1 MLVKNNKF
9 SYFVNLADYKTK
21 TMNNFFLLTI
31 LLSFALLSCNKRD
44 TDVRY
49 EVNCNGACEVSFSM
63 NSGLVQ
69 TESVSGQWSKS
80 YKGRSGTQVF
90 LMVQRTSPN
99 GNFTARILLNGD
111 IYQEVSSN
119 EMFVLESLSG
129 TLP

>member
-1 MLVKNNKF
+1 MKVKRIKPNK
-9 SYFVNLADYKTK
+9 VNLKV
-21 TMNNFFLLTI
+21 NLFCSLILISLLI
-31 LLSFALLSCNKRD
+31 MLSCNRRD

>member
-1 MLVKNNKF
+1 
-9 SYFVNLADYKTK
+9 
-21 TMNNFFLLTI
+21 
-31 LLSFALLSCNKRD
+31 
-44 TDVRY
+44 
-49 EVNCNGACEVSFSM
+49 M

-99 GNFTARILLNGD
+99 GSFTARILLNGD
-111 IYQEVSSN
+111 IYQEVTSN

-129 TLP
+129 KLP